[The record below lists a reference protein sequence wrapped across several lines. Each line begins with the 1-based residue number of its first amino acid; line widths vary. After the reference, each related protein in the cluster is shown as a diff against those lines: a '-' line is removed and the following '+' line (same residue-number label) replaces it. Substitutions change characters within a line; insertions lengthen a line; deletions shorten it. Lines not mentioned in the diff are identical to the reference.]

1 MLSDPLV
8 DEDRFRKIINEAI
21 ESEEVEAFDTFTKE
35 TDKSRRTRRK
45 KAEDE
50 GKEAM
55 EYAKKLGVYDKL
67 FGKDEQDEEHDIK
80 KSANGSKPKRKVK
93 KATNPEDDPN
103 HPLAALI
110 RDRQSGRMGNF
121 LDNLEAKYAGGPATT
136 RRKKKRAVTD
146 EDDMDVEPSEEEFQ
160 AARQRLESKGPT
172 KAKASKRS
180 KK

>member
-8 DEDRFRKIINEAI
+8 DEDRFRKIITKAI
-21 ESEEVEAFDTFTKE
+21 ESGEVEAFDTFTEE
-35 TDKSRRTRRK
+35 TDKSRKTRRK

-67 FGKDEQDEEHDIK
+67 FGKDEQEEGSHMK
-80 KSANGSKPKRKVK
+80 KSTNGSKAKK
-93 KATNPEDDPN
+93 KAKKVTNPEDDPN

-121 LDNLEAKYAGGPATT
+121 LDNLEAKYAGGSATT
-136 RRKKKRAVTD
+136 KRKKKRAVTD
-146 EDDMDVEPSEEEFQ
+146 EDDMDVEPNEEEFQ
-160 AARQRLESKGPT
+160 AARQKLETSSST
-172 KAKASKRS
+172 KTKTTKRS